1 MTVNS
6 DSIPPKT
13 RFQGIKRRIH
23 EFGLIAQDPILM
35 IALIFSIIILT
46 IFIFFPIFRTIIR
59 DGNNGKTTPMFSLRA
74 RLLWWVIGVLKDW
87 SVLQCQQ

>member
-35 IALIFSIIILT
+35 IALILFDHHFDYIYFLSY
-46 IFIFFPIFRTIIR
+46 F
-59 DGNNGKTTPMFSLRA
+59 
-74 RLLWWVIGVLKDW
+74 
-87 SVLQCQQ
+87 